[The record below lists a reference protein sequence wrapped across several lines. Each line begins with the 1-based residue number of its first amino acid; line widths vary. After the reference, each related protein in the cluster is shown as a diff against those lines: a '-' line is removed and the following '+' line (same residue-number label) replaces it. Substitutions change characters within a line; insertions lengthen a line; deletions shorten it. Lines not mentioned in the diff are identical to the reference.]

1 MRLKSEMHTIMGV
14 CAAAAFVVTGLIA
27 WFEVRRVHR
36 VEVKAQGETMGLF
49 LAKACGLAMRG
60 DSPRDD
66 LEQILATRGGE
77 QEPPVVSA
85 VVYDA
90 RKEEVLLRVGGTPR
104 EVTVSELR
112 AWLED
117 LEADRVL
124 VLEGEDVIREGP
136 RGEELVE
143 FTVPIVDGP
152 ERIGVLYLS
161 LRANPTS
168 ALATTLTIV
177 LAAAVMVAALWFLLY
192 KMINGRILK
201 PILSLSQAITRVRA
215 GDLSTRVEIQRRDEL
230 GTLAESFN
238 ELIGILIERDSL
250 QQRLEEANRLAE
262 AHRRLNEAHRQ
273 LKEAQEQL
281 ILNEKHASLGRLV
294 HGLNH
299 ELNNP
304 LSAAKNMIPPL
315 EAAIA
320 CLRRS
325 LTPPADAAAAG
336 EQPAPTSSA
345 SARTRLTASASA
357 SAHDE
362 GDDAPPAGP
371 TVQESLEDAS
381 EAAQVIARSVQRA
394 INIVRDL
401 GQFSKLGTADL
412 EEVELEAIVDE
423 AVTACAAELGPG
435 ERVIVSVDIPE
446 VDGKPL
452 KLKAFPSLLTQ
463 VFVNLLTNSAQA
475 IEGPG
480 KVKVTARLTSKDR
493 VRIEVEDT
501 GPGISKEHLPK
512 VFEPFFTTKEPGR
525 GTGLGLAICLGVV
538 EKHGGTIEALKR
550 RRGACFVIELPREAQ
565 VEPHDPRQSASLF
578 SGSTITLA
586 PAAAK

>member
-1 MRLKSEMHTIMGV
+1 MRLKSEMHAIIGM
-14 CAAAAFVVTGLIA
+14 CAAAAFVVTGVIA

-36 VEVKAQGETMGLF
+36 VEVRAQGETMGLF
-49 LAKACGLAMRG
+49 LARACALAMRG
-60 DSPRDD
+60 PNPRDD
-66 LEQILATRGGE
+66 LEAVLTIRGGD

-85 VVYDA
+85 AVYDA
-90 RKEEVLLRVGGTPR
+90 RQEQVLLRVGSTPR
-104 EVTVSELR
+104 EVGLAELR
-112 AWLED
+112 TALEV
-117 LEADRVL
+117 LEAGRVL
-124 VLEGEDVIREGP
+124 VADGAEAGREGP

-152 ERIGVLYLS
+152 ERVGVLHLA
-161 LRANPTS
+161 LRAAPAS
-168 ALATTLTIV
+168 VWATTFTIM
-177 LAAAVMVAALWFLLY
+177 LGAAVMVGALWLMLY
-192 KMINGRILK
+192 KMINGRILR
-201 PILSLSQAITRVRA
+201 PILSLTQAIMRVRA
-215 GDLSTRVEIQRRDEL
+215 GDVSARVEIQRRDEL

-262 AHRRLNEAHRQ
+262 AHRRLNDAHRQ

-304 LSAAKNMIPPL
+304 LSAAKNMVPPL

-320 CLRRS
+320 LLRER
-325 LTPPADAAAAG
+325 LGPPPADEADDGG
-336 EQPAPTSSA
+336 EVVDAQAPAPAPAEVTES
-345 SARTRLTASASA
+345 L
-357 SAHDE
+357 
-362 GDDAPPAGP
+362 DDAA
-371 TVQESLEDAS
+371 

-412 EEVELEAIVDE
+412 EEVALAAVVQE
-423 AVTACAAELGPG
+423 AVAACAQELGPG
-435 ERVIVSVDIPE
+435 QRVIVQVDVPE
-446 VDGKPL
+446 VEGGPL
-452 KLKAFPSLLTQ
+452 KLKAFPNLLTQ

-475 IEGPG
+475 IDGPG
-480 KVKVTARLTSKDR
+480 KVKVAARLLPGKDR

-501 GPGISKEHLPK
+501 GPGIPKEHLSK

-550 RRGACFVIELPREAQ
+550 RRGACFAIELPREAQ
-565 VEPHDPRQSASLF
+565 VRPSDPRQSASLF

-586 PAAAK
+586 PAP

>member
-1 MRLKSEMHTIMGV
+1 MRLKSEMHAIIGV
-14 CAAAAFVVTGLIA
+14 CAAAAFVVTGVIA

-60 DSPRDD
+60 ESPKDD
-66 LEQILATRGGE
+66 LADVLTSRGGD

-90 RKEEVLLRVGGTPR
+90 RKEDVVLRVGGTPR
-104 EVTVSELR
+104 EVSLSEMR
-112 AWLED
+112 RWGEELEPG
-117 LEADRVL
+117 RVL
-124 VLEGEDVIREGP
+124 VLEGADVIREGP

-143 FTVPIVDGP
+143 FTVPIVDGK
-152 ERIGVLYLS
+152 ERVGVLYLS
-161 LRANPTS
+161 LRASPTS

-177 LAAAVMVAALWFLLY
+177 LGAAVMVAALWFLLY

-215 GDLSTRVEIQRRDEL
+215 GDLNTRVEIQRRDEL

-304 LSAAKNMIPPL
+304 LSAAKNMVPPL
-315 EAAIA
+315 EAAIT
-320 CLRRS
+320 CLRES
-325 LTPPADAAAAG
+325 LGAPPAEEG
-336 EQPAPTSSA
+336 EQPAPGSV
-345 SARTRLTASASA
+345 SARAKLVQSASA
-357 SAHDE
+357 SAHVEEDE
-362 GDDAPPAGP
+362 AAPDDERA
-371 TVQESLEDAS
+371 TVQESLQDAS
-381 EAAQVIARSVQRA
+381 DAAQVIARSVQRA

-412 EEVELEAIVDE
+412 EEVELRAIVQE
-423 AVTACAAELGPG
+423 AVTACAQELGPG
-435 ERVIVSVDIPE
+435 DRVIVGVDVPD

-475 IEGPG
+475 IDGPG
-480 KVKVTARLTSKDR
+480 KVKVTARLASKDR

-501 GPGISKEHLPK
+501 GPGISKDHLSK

-565 VEPHDPRQSASLF
+565 VKPSDPRQSASLF
-578 SGSTITLA
+578 SGSTIALA
-586 PAAAK
+586 PAK

>member
-1 MRLKSEMHTIMGV
+1 MRLKSEMHAIIGM
-14 CAAAAFVVTGLIA
+14 CAAAAFVVTGVIA

-36 VEVKAQGETMGLF
+36 VEVRAQGETMGLF
-49 LAKACGLAMRG
+49 LARACALAMRG
-60 DSPRDD
+60 PNQRDD
-66 LEQILATRGGE
+66 LEAVLTIRGGD

-85 VVYDA
+85 AVYDA
-90 RKEEVLLRVGGTPR
+90 RQEQVLLRVGSTPR
-104 EVTVSELR
+104 EVGLAELR
-112 AWLED
+112 TALEV
-117 LEADRVL
+117 LEPGRVL
-124 VLEGEDVIREGP
+124 VADGADAGREGP

-152 ERIGVLYLS
+152 ERVGVLHLA
-161 LRANPTS
+161 LRAAPAS
-168 ALATTLTIV
+168 VWATTFTIM
-177 LAAAVMVAALWFLLY
+177 LGAAVMVGALWLMLY
-192 KMINGRILK
+192 KMINGRILR
-201 PILSLSQAITRVRA
+201 PILSLTQAIMRVRA
-215 GDLSTRVEIQRRDEL
+215 GDVTARVEIQRRDEL

-262 AHRRLNEAHRQ
+262 AHRRLNDAHRQ

-304 LSAAKNMIPPL
+304 LSAAKNMVPPL

-320 CLRRS
+320 CLRERLRPS
-325 LTPPADAAAAG
+325 PPPAPAGEVDGEAAAG
-336 EQPAPTSSA
+336 AP
-345 SARTRLTASASA
+345 
-357 SAHDE
+357 
-362 GDDAPPAGP
+362 APPAP
-371 TVQESLEDAS
+371 PLPPEVVESLDDAA
-381 EAAQVIARSVQRA
+381 EAAQVIARSVLRA

-412 EEVELEAIVDE
+412 EEVALAAIVNE
-423 AVTACAAELGPG
+423 AVTACAQELGPG
-435 ERVIVSVDIPE
+435 QRVIVQVDVPE
-446 VDGKPL
+446 VDGGPL

-480 KVKVTARLTSKDR
+480 KVRVAARLLPGKDR

-501 GPGISKEHLPK
+501 GPGIPKEHLSK

-538 EKHGGTIEALKR
+538 EKHGGAIEALKR
-550 RRGACFVIELPREAQ
+550 RRGACFVIELPREPQ
-565 VEPHDPRQSASLF
+565 VKPHDPRQSASLF

-586 PAAAK
+586 PTV